1 MRKSSRH
8 KRPYRNVQIRKES
21 IYCSHRRK
29 LFSNLPKL
37 TREPN
42 NTVKILHISDLHA
55 DNHFKLNTD
64 LWDAIKT
71 VDFHMVAITGDII
84 LSCFKEF
91 KPHMPYLEALAKN
104 VPVFYVEGNHDV
116 YDFEEIKREFTKI
129 GVKVLDNERTD
140 IKINNRDLCVIGTR
154 DYYCMKSVNFKG
166 LDNLFRD
173 LNRNAFNLV
182 LTHQPQIFHRI
193 KFFRPDLVLS
203 GHTHGGQVRLPLFP
217 TLYAPAQGILPKYG
231 EGWYSWGKSKL
242 YVSRGIGVTYFPLR
256 LFNPPEV
263 SVISV

>member
-1 MRKSSRH
+1 MRT
-8 KRPYRNVQIRKES
+8 YRNVKIRKEH
-21 IYCSHRRK
+21 IRCCQRRK
-29 LFSNLPKL
+29 LFAKQPKIKS
-37 TREPN
+37 EPSYS
-42 NTVKILHISDLHA
+42 VKILHISDIHA
-55 DNHFKLNTD
+55 DNPNKLNTD
-64 LWDAIKT
+64 LWDVINRL
-71 VDFHMVAITGDII
+71 DFHMVAITGDII
-84 LSCFKEF
+84 LSYFKEF
-91 KPHMPYLEALAKN
+91 KPHMPYLEALAKK

-116 YDFEEIKREFTKI
+116 YDFAEIKNEFTKI
-129 GVKVLDNERTD
+129 GVNVLDNERVN
-140 IKINNRDLCVIGTR
+140 IKLNNREFCVIGTR

-166 LDNLFRD
+166 LDNLFED
-173 LNRNAFNLV
+173 LNPKAFNLV

-256 LFNPPEV
+256 LFNPPEI
-263 SVISV
+263 SIISV